1 MKRSSQAREKPCY
14 LGKVNGRCQG
24 TQAEGTEQV
33 KRVPGTPG
41 DPCKEHMKREIGVNN
56 LGPDV
61 Y

>member
-1 MKRSSQAREKPCY
+1 MEGA
-14 LGKVNGRCQG
+14 KVHRP
-24 TQAEGTEQV
+24 EGTEQV